1 MRLRKENNMAEIL
14 KFPGFIIPR
23 DDRSTTL
30 KDGKR
35 YKSMKALISDLNQD
49 DLRRTYEWRIRWYI
63 GLRGWQSG
71 PEDRHAAGILDSRA
85 RMLRQAL
92 YGDTPRRYG
101 DAA

>member
-1 MRLRKENNMAEIL
+1 MDNNII

-35 YKSMKALISDLNQD
+35 YKSMKALIADLD
-49 DLRRTYEWRIRWYI
+49 TSDLRRTYEWRIRWYMR
-63 GLRGWQSG
+63 LRGWQSG
-71 PEDRHAAGILDSRA
+71 PEDRQAAGILDPRA

-92 YGDTPRRYG
+92 FGVAQRQHG